1 MELSLIFVLSLKPK
15 AYEGSDLKKCERV
28 YSNLHY
34 IFFMWITMW
43 ITLFINL
50 YKLIRFILYLCIV
63 IKAKGLWRVGFQKN
77 PIECT
82 PTYMNILF
90 R

>member
-28 YSNLHY
+28 YSNLHF

-43 ITLFINL
+43 ITLFIIL
-50 YKLIRFILYLCIV
+50 YKFIRFILYLCIV
-63 IKAKGLWRVGFQKN
+63 IKTERFMKGGISKESDRVYSNLHEYF
-77 PIECT
+77 I
-82 PTYMNILF
+82 
-90 R
+90 